1 LYFTLFLPELK
12 LTKGRMKNL
21 SLILNG
27 VLVIAVG
34 VLFYLHFSAPKGG
47 ADSVDLTADTTV
59 VNAKGKAI
67 VYVDSD
73 SLLKGYE
80 YSKKI
85 QADLAL
91 KKTAMENTVKGKQT
105 AFDNKLREYQTKMDY
120 LTPAERQKTEN
131 DLKFM
136 QADGEKTIYDMQN
149 KFQAEAASLNE
160 QLLFKIEDFLKGY
173 AKANGH
179 IYVIQTSRGI
189 GPVLYGD
196 AQLNVT
202 TDVINKLNE
211 VYKKELEAGGTN

>member
-1 LYFTLFLPELK
+1 
-12 LTKGRMKNL
+12 MKNL

-27 VLVIAVG
+27 VLIIAVG
-34 VLFYLHFSAPKGG
+34 VLFYLHFSAPKAG

-67 VYVDSD
+67 VYIDSD

-80 YSKKI
+80 YSKKV
-85 QADLAL
+85 QADLAM
-91 KKTAMENTVKGKQT
+91 KKTAMENTIKSKQD

-120 LTPAERQKTEN
+120 LTPTERTKTEN

-160 QLLFKIEDFLKGY
+160 QLLFKIEDFLKDY

-196 AQLNVT
+196 DKLNVT
-202 TDVINKLNE
+202 TDVINKLNA
-211 VYKKELEAGGTN
+211 VYKKEQEAGGSK